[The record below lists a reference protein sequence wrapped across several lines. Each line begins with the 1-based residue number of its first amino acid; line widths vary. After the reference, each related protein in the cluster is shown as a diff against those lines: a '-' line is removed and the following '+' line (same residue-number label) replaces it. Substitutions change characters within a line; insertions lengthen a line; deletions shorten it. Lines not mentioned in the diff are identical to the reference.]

1 MGQLS
6 VPGKL
11 SGVQNVDIC
20 KNGKVQSRLGLQEG
34 RSNGRN
40 PRAIM
45 KEPIKERRDAGYASG
60 QVTLESI

>member
-11 SGVQNVDIC
+11 SSVQNVDVC
-20 KNGKVQSRLGLQEG
+20 KNGEVQSRPGLQEG

-40 PRAIM
+40 PRATM
-45 KEPIKERRDAGYASG
+45 KEPIKERREAGYASG
-60 QVTLESI
+60 RVTLESI